1 MVENPNRTW
10 MKILGVPH
18 HALGNHQESMD
29 WWGKKIDIGK
39 LRMFPGKSM
48 VIGNYWEYKTMI
60 YWEFI
65 GNNCGYNNEAPLAV
79 IMMILNH
86 LIVANYWD
94 AIMIFLWLMLF

>member
-1 MVENPNRTW
+1 MDENPRGTSSCLRKPPGING
-10 MKILGVPH
+10 LV
-18 HALGNHQESMD
+18 
-29 WWGKKIDIGK
+29 GKKIDIGK

-94 AIMIFLWLMLF
+94 AIMIFLLTI